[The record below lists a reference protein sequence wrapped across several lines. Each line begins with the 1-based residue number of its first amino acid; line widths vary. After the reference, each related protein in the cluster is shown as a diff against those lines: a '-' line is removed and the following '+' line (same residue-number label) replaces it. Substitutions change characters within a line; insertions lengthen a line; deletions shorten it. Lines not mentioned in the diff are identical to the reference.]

1 MNKGWFKT
9 EAVDMLHS
17 SRIINKNFDMI
28 SGKKVFV
35 EDFIGGKAKFRISF
49 IGKFNID
56 TFITDPRTS
65 CFVDFFFPKGWTKAK
80 MLETG
85 LNQLGFLTDRT
96 ELLNDVG
103 IVSRKV
109 D

>member
-9 EAVDMLHS
+9 EAVALHHS
-17 SRIINKNFDMI
+17 STIIANNFDMI
-28 SGKKVFV
+28 SGQKQFV
-35 EDFIGGKAKFRISF
+35 EDFIGGKAKFRITF
-49 IGKFNID
+49 IGKFDID
-56 TFITDPRTS
+56 TFLTDPRTS

-96 ELLNDVG
+96 ELLNEVC
-103 IVSRKV
+103 IVNKEV